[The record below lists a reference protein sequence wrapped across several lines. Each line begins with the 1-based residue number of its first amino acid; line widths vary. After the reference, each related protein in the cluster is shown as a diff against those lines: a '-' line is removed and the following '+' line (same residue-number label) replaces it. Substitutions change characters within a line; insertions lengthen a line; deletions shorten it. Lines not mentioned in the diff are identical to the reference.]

1 MRRRARACARC
12 AHAGRRPARKLSASV
27 RSDTKW
33 IIRTIAPAILVV
45 TALLSME
52 IGGVS
57 ARIDNMDG
65 RLERIE
71 MNVCGMDVRLHS
83 DEIVFGKGDQR
94 LETLER
100 AILPTASP

>member
-1 MRRRARACARC
+1 MLAVGQRGNHRAACA
-12 AHAGRRPARKLSASV
+12 V
-27 RSDTKW
+27 TRSGSSGPSL
-33 IIRTIAPAILVV
+33 RLILVV